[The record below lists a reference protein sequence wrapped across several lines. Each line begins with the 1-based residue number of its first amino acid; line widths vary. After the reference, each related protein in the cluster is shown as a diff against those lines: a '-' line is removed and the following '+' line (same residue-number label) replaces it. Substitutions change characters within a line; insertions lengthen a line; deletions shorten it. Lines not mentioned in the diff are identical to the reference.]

1 MVGPVSDQS
10 RPLDQIRIDRWL
22 WAARFYKTRSRAKI
36 AIVGGKIVVNGA
48 KAKPSRE
55 VRVCDNL
62 SIRRGNDEIDIVVVA
77 LSDQRGPANV
87 AQALYSETPESIER
101 RAELKAQRRRESQRK
116 RFLFQSGDRVTWTGR
131 KGTFEG
137 IVERVKQKKSM
148 MPEGIVGTL
157 TASQLADLLAYLQSL
172 K

>member
-22 WAARFYKTRSRAKI
+22 WAARFYKTRSRAKV

-87 AQALYSETPESIER
+87 AQALYSETSDSIER
-101 RAELKAQRRRESQRK
+101 RAALKAQRRMERAGLRMPKSRPSK
-116 RFLFQSGDRVTWTGR
+116 RDRRHLMRMKSKTG
-131 KGTFEG
+131 
-137 IVERVKQKKSM
+137 
-148 MPEGIVGTL
+148 L
-157 TASQLADLLAYLQSL
+157 D
-172 K
+172 

>member
-1 MVGPVSDQS
+1 MVGPASDES

-77 LSDQRGPANV
+77 LSDQRGSANV
-87 AQALYSETPESIER
+87 AQALYSETSDSVDR
-101 RAELKAQRRRESQRK
+101 RAALKAQRRMERAGLRMPKSKPSK
-116 RFLFQSGDRVTWTGR
+116 RDRRHLMRMKSKTG
-131 KGTFEG
+131 
-137 IVERVKQKKSM
+137 
-148 MPEGIVGTL
+148 L
-157 TASQLADLLAYLQSL
+157 D
-172 K
+172 

>member
-1 MVGPVSDQS
+1 MVGPASDQS
-10 RPLDQIRIDRWL
+10 QPLDQIRIDRWL

-36 AIVGGKIVVNGA
+36 AIAGGKIHVNGA

-62 SIRRGNDEIDIVVVA
+62 SISRGTDEIDIVVVA

-101 RAELKAQRRRESQRK
+101 RAELKAQRRMERAGLRMPKSKPSK
-116 RFLFQSGDRVTWTGR
+116 RDRRHLMRMKSKTG
-131 KGTFEG
+131 
-137 IVERVKQKKSM
+137 
-148 MPEGIVGTL
+148 P
-157 TASQLADLLAYLQSL
+157 D
-172 K
+172 

>member
-87 AQALYSETPESIER
+87 AQALYSETSDSIER
-101 RAELKAQRRRESQRK
+101 RAALKAQRRMERAGLRMPKSKPRK
-116 RFLFQSGDRVTWTGR
+116 RDRRHLLRMKSKTG
-131 KGTFEG
+131 
-137 IVERVKQKKSM
+137 
-148 MPEGIVGTL
+148 L
-157 TASQLADLLAYLQSL
+157 D
-172 K
+172 

>member
-1 MVGPVSDQS
+1 MVGPASDES

-36 AIVGGKIVVNGA
+36 AIVGGKIDVNGA

-87 AQALYSETPESIER
+87 AQALYSETSDSIER
-101 RAELKAQRRRESQRK
+101 RAALKAQRRMERAGLRMPKSKPSK
-116 RFLFQSGDRVTWTGR
+116 RDRRHLMRMKSKTG
-131 KGTFEG
+131 
-137 IVERVKQKKSM
+137 
-148 MPEGIVGTL
+148 L
-157 TASQLADLLAYLQSL
+157 D
-172 K
+172 

>member
-1 MVGPVSDQS
+1 MVGPVSDES

-77 LSDQRGPANV
+77 LSDQRGSANV
-87 AQALYSETPESIER
+87 AQALYSETSDSIER
-101 RAELKAQRRRESQRK
+101 RAALKAQRRMERAGLRMPKSKPSK
-116 RFLFQSGDRVTWTGR
+116 RDRRHLMRMKSKTG
-131 KGTFEG
+131 
-137 IVERVKQKKSM
+137 
-148 MPEGIVGTL
+148 L
-157 TASQLADLLAYLQSL
+157 D
-172 K
+172 

>member
-1 MVGPVSDQS
+1 MVGPASDQS

-22 WAARFYKTRSRAKI
+22 WAARFYRTRSRAKI

-87 AQALYSETPESIER
+87 AQALYSETSDSIER
-101 RAELKAQRRRESQRK
+101 RAALKAQRRMERAGLRMPKSKPSK
-116 RFLFQSGDRVTWTGR
+116 RDRRHLMRMKSKTG
-131 KGTFEG
+131 
-137 IVERVKQKKSM
+137 
-148 MPEGIVGTL
+148 L
-157 TASQLADLLAYLQSL
+157 D
-172 K
+172 

>member
-1 MVGPVSDQS
+1 MVGPASDES

-87 AQALYSETPESIER
+87 AQALYSETSDSIER
-101 RAELKAQRRRESQRK
+101 RAALKAQRRMERAGLRMPKSRPSK
-116 RFLFQSGDRVTWTGR
+116 RDRRHLMRMKSKTG
-131 KGTFEG
+131 
-137 IVERVKQKKSM
+137 
-148 MPEGIVGTL
+148 L
-157 TASQLADLLAYLQSL
+157 D
-172 K
+172 

>member
-1 MVGPVSDQS
+1 MVGPASDES

-87 AQALYSETPESIER
+87 AQALYSETSDSIER
-101 RAELKAQRRRESQRK
+101 RAALKAQRRMERAGLRMPKSKPSK
-116 RFLFQSGDRVTWTGR
+116 RDRRHLMRMKSKTG
-131 KGTFEG
+131 
-137 IVERVKQKKSM
+137 
-148 MPEGIVGTL
+148 L
-157 TASQLADLLAYLQSL
+157 D
-172 K
+172 

>member
-1 MVGPVSDQS
+1 MVGPVSDES
-10 RPLDQIRIDRWL
+10 RPLDQIR
-22 WAARFYKTRSRAKI
+22 SRAKV

-87 AQALYSETPESIER
+87 AQALYSETSDSIER
-101 RAELKAQRRRESQRK
+101 RAALKAQRRMERAGLRMPKSKPSK
-116 RFLFQSGDRVTWTGR
+116 RDRRHLMRMKSKTG
-131 KGTFEG
+131 
-137 IVERVKQKKSM
+137 
-148 MPEGIVGTL
+148 L
-157 TASQLADLLAYLQSL
+157 D
-172 K
+172 

>member
-1 MVGPVSDQS
+1 MVAPVSDQS

-36 AIVGGKIVVNGA
+36 AIVGGKIDVNGA

-87 AQALYSETPESIER
+87 AQALYSETSDSIER
-101 RAELKAQRRRESQRK
+101 RAALKAQRRMERAGLRMPKSRPSK
-116 RFLFQSGDRVTWTGR
+116 RDRRHLMRMKSKTG
-131 KGTFEG
+131 
-137 IVERVKQKKSM
+137 
-148 MPEGIVGTL
+148 L
-157 TASQLADLLAYLQSL
+157 D
-172 K
+172 

>member
-1 MVGPVSDQS
+1 MVGPASDES

-36 AIVGGKIVVNGA
+36 AIVGGKIDVNGA

-77 LSDQRGPANV
+77 LSDQRGSANV
-87 AQALYSETPESIER
+87 AQALYSETSDSIER
-101 RAELKAQRRRESQRK
+101 RAALKAQRRMERAGLRMPKSKPSK
-116 RFLFQSGDRVTWTGR
+116 RDRRHLMRMKSKTG
-131 KGTFEG
+131 
-137 IVERVKQKKSM
+137 
-148 MPEGIVGTL
+148 L
-157 TASQLADLLAYLQSL
+157 D
-172 K
+172 

>member
-1 MVGPVSDQS
+1 MVGPASDQS

-87 AQALYSETPESIER
+87 AQALYSETSDSIER
-101 RAELKAQRRRESQRK
+101 RAVLKAQRRMERAGLRMPKSKPSK
-116 RFLFQSGDRVTWTGR
+116 RDRRHLMRMKSKTG
-131 KGTFEG
+131 
-137 IVERVKQKKSM
+137 
-148 MPEGIVGTL
+148 L
-157 TASQLADLLAYLQSL
+157 D
-172 K
+172 

>member
-1 MVGPVSDQS
+1 MVGPVSDES

-22 WAARFYKTRSRAKI
+22 WAARFYKTRSRAKV

-87 AQALYSETPESIER
+87 AQALYSETSDSIER
-101 RAELKAQRRRESQRK
+101 RAALKAQRRMERAGLRMPKSKPSK
-116 RFLFQSGDRVTWTGR
+116 RDRRHLMRMKSKTG
-131 KGTFEG
+131 
-137 IVERVKQKKSM
+137 
-148 MPEGIVGTL
+148 L
-157 TASQLADLLAYLQSL
+157 D
-172 K
+172 